1 MEAEFVN
8 QSQEGFGEGTTLIK
22 SALHRMPDISDG
34 SLFVCVEAP
43 LALSGRLYLL
53 VCCLVAKFYALHETH
68 GSKKVKVKILS
79 CQFCCK
85 EAVHFRPMYVVQIC
99 RPSA

>member
-53 VCCLVAKFYALHETH
+53 VCCLVAKFYALHEIH
-68 GSKKVKVKILS
+68 GSKKRQSQDFELPVLLQGSSALQTNV
-79 CQFCCK
+79 CC
-85 EAVHFRPMYVVQIC
+85 ANM
-99 RPSA
+99 